1 MPNEGM
7 KISQLPAATEV
18 LDSDVLAGV
27 GGGVTRK
34 FTFATISSYIQTK
47 LTALFAAKQDKI
59 TANGVLQGDGNGG
72 VTARNVDATP
82 TASSTNLVTSGGV
95 KNAIDQFK
103 PISVRLA
110 RQRKAVI
117 TLSTYECALRIFGV
131 SSNEFYCDMIYSY
144 GYVIQ
149 LDNNP
154 EMSISRSSDYLTI
167 TVSNNATSSRTMDLA
182 IVFCERDGYPLTWS
196 VDVQDIT

>member
-1 MPNEGM
+1 MATGDKKRAVMTTDINNSGSDYPVMPL
-7 KISQLPAATEV
+7 K
-18 LDSDVLAGV
+18 
-27 GGGVTRK
+27 
-34 FTFATISSYIQTK
+34 TIDQ
-47 LTALFAAKQDKI
+47 
-59 TANGVLQGDGNGG
+59 
-72 VTARNVDATP
+72 TP
-82 TASSTNLVTSGGV
+82 TAGNTDHLISSAGV
-95 KNAIDQFK
+95 KSAIDQFK

-131 SSNEFYCDMIYSY
+131 ASNGFYCDMIYSY

-167 TVSNNATSSRTMDLA
+167 TVSNNAISSRSMDLA